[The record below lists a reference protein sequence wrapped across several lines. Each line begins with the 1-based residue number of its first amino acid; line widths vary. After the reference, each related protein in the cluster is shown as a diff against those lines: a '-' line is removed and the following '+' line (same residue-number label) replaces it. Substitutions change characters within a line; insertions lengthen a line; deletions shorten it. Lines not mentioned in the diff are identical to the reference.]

1 MSVSTFSIRLARPD
15 DLSKLG
21 AVERSAASVFRSV
34 GLAWLADGGTMDP
47 VVLEALCQDGTLWVA
62 VDERDEPVGFLAA
75 HELDGHFYI
84 AEVSV
89 GGSHQRRGIGARL
102 VEAAIEHGRRL
113 GFGAMTLTTY
123 RDLTW
128 NGPFYTRLG
137 FAEIEPGEAGPG
149 HREKL
154 REEAAAGHDPARRC
168 IMAIR
173 LDQPAL
179 SSRIAESRSNR

>member
-1 MSVSTFSIRLARPD
+1 MSASTVAIRLARPD
-15 DLSKLG
+15 DLEKLG
-21 AVERSAASVFRSV
+21 AIERSAASVFRSV

-47 VVLEALCQDGTLWVA
+47 AVLQALCQGGTVWVA

-75 HELDGHFYI
+75 HELDGQFYI

-102 VEAAIEHGRRL
+102 VEAAIEHGRGL

-123 RDLTW
+123 RDLAW
-128 NGPFYTRLG
+128 NGPFYARLG
-137 FAEIEPGEAGPG
+137 FVEIEPGEAGPG
-149 HREKL
+149 HRETL
-154 REEAAAGHDPARRC
+154 RQEAAAGHDPARRC